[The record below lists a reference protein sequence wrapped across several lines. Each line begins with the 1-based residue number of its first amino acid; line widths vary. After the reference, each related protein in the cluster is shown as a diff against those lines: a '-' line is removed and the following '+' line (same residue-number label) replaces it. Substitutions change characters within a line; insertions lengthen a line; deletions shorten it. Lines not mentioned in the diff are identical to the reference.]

1 MMMHRLSIV
10 LLVVCISVLLS
21 SEGSDAFSMPDSKSM
36 SRRQSVEAMI
46 GSVATITTAA
56 VVVLGPATVGAAVE
70 EIPPPPS
77 APGGTVA
84 EDTRLRA
91 LIQFQQDQEKTET
104 PPAPAAPAN
113 VVVYEKHQYKT
124 SLSAINDEDYYIEEG
139 IL

>member
-21 SEGSDAFSMPDSKSM
+21 SEGSDAFSMPDSNM
-36 SRRQSVEAMI
+36 LSRRQSVEAMI
-46 GSVATITTAA
+46 GSVATTTIAA
-56 VVVLGPATVGAAVE
+56 VVVLGPATAGAAVE

-77 APGGTVA
+77 APGTGTVA

-91 LIQFQQDQEKTET
+91 LIQFQQDQEKNET
-104 PPAPAAPAN
+104 PPATPAA

-139 IL
+139 ML

>member
-1 MMMHRLSIV
+1 MIMNRLSIV
-10 LLVVCISVLLS
+10 LVVVCISVLLS

-46 GSVATITTAA
+46 GSVATTTTAA
-56 VVVLGPATVGAAVE
+56 VVVLGPATAGAAVE
-70 EIPPPPS
+70 EIPAPP
-77 APGGTVA
+77 AMGTVA

-139 IL
+139 ML